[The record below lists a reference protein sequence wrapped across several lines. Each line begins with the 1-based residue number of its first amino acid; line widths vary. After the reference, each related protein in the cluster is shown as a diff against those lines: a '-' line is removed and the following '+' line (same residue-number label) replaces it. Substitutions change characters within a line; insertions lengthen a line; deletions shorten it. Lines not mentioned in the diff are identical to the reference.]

1 MKPRPELSAVID
13 NLHRWILTAPTRQ
26 RRVRSRTFW
35 NRFRYK
41 SRTQDRVAAV
51 KEALTNKGIQILQ
64 PPGDIF
70 GTEDWGDWVLV
81 STGELLPPRPPDS
94 WFETMATRQFESED
108 EVDSFFVIHL
118 LEALGYLEAD
128 IAQGYAVPM
137 AAGSLQ
143 RPGHADF
150 AVFDGANRAAVSPL
164 LVVESKAFGKK
175 LTVRAFTQARSYAWW
190 LSAPYYLVTNA
201 DDLLLFE
208 YPGVPNQSEEAVMS
222 FKRTQLQDRWS
233 EFAGRLHREAVIIW
247 KAQIAEVLAR
257 TRRAR
262 FAKKMA

>member
-1 MKPRPELSAVID
+1 MTPRPELSAVID
-13 NLHRWILTAPTRQ
+13 SLHRWILTAPTRQ

-70 GTEDWGDWVLV
+70 GTEDWGDWIIV
-81 STGELLPPRPPDS
+81 STGELVPPRPPDT
-94 WFETMATRQFESED
+94 WFETMATRPFESES
-108 EVDSFFVIHL
+108 EVDSFFVIPL
-118 LEALGYLEAD
+118 LLALGYSED
-128 IAQGYAVPM
+128 DMAQGYAVPM
-137 AAGSLQ
+137 PAGCLE

-164 LVVESKAFGKK
+164 LVVESKAFRKK

-208 YPGVPNQSEEAVMS
+208 HPGGPQPSEEAVMS
-222 FKRTQLQDRWS
+222 FKRTQLQDKWS
-233 EFAGRLHREAVIIW
+233 EFAGRLHREAVIVW
-247 KAQIAEVLAR
+247 RTQIAAALAR

-262 FAKKMA
+262 FAKQMA